1 MICYQRM
8 SDLYSYFVYLDA
20 WECINLPLAK
30 RDCGWGS
37 FRSPCSK
44 APLVGASVN
53 HTEAHSSCMLL
64 KAQPRFWNQKYW
76 GYWHVG
82 VDDSQMG
89 WVEFRMWTRQL
100 SLKKKKEDTHSSKNV
115 FWSLGGTGFFSVPK
129 IHCLAGWAYCFRESA
144 VRVFQ
149 LREQMPSNCS
159 DLGIWGQERRSHH
172 LNRWL
177 DAASHCNPLPL
188 LPFSRVALE
197 EGCQR
202 GDYRVTQLIFTA
214 GKGKYLPTSLSLAL
228 PESAQSIEAKC

>member
-1 MICYQRM
+1 MAGEAFGVPVPRHHLSGLQWTTLRHIHLASESSTQILESEVLRVLTCRRWWQSNGM
-8 SDLYSYFVYLDA
+8 SR
-20 WECINLPLAK
+20 IQN
-30 RDCGWGS
+30 
-37 FRSPCSK
+37 
-44 APLVGASVN
+44 VN
-53 HTEAHSSCMLL
+53 QAT
-64 KAQPRFWNQKYW
+64 F
-76 GYWHVG
+76 
-82 VDDSQMG
+82 
-89 WVEFRMWTRQL
+89 F
-100 SLKKKKEDTHSSKNV
+100 KKKKEDTHSSKNV

-129 IHCLAGWAYCFRESA
+129 IHCLAGWAYCFQESA